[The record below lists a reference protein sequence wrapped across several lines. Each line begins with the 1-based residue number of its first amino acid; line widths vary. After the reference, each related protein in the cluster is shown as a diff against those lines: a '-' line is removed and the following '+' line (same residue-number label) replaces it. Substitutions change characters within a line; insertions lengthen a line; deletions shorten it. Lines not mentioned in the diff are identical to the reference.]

1 MISHLSSG
9 GEKTMALLTI
19 NPGDPLE
26 KHLLS
31 ITTTLDVTKSL
42 GPKIITHIAREL
54 GGGVQ
59 QWIQ

>member
-1 MISHLSSG
+1 
-9 GEKTMALLTI
+9 MALLTI

-42 GPKIITHIAREL
+42 GPKTKTNSYC
-54 GGGVQ
+54 
-59 QWIQ
+59 

>member
-1 MISHLSSG
+1 
-9 GEKTMALLTI
+9 MALLTI